1 MTELALAYV
10 PVVGFLAWRAKRG
23 GSGEWMYFAI
33 NVFLLWL
40 SALWFFGYP
49 LLIVTALSAAA
60 FTLTALVFSTST
72 DLIPERL
79 SGGTNH

>member
-1 MTELALAYV
+1 MSEMALAYV
-10 PVVGFLAWRAKRG
+10 PVVGFLAWRARRG
-23 GSGEWMYFAI
+23 GTMDWVYFSV
-33 NVFLLWL
+33 NVLLLWF

-72 DLIPERL
+72 DMFNWRFLRRR
-79 SGGTNH
+79 